1 MAAFSSTQALG
12 SVRGGD
18 RGEIIPPQWI
28 LFSNLFFLPHYWL
41 YCILKEGGAISQKQN
56 TGDICHAPS

>member
-18 RGEIIPPQWI
+18 RGEIIPLSGFYFPT
-28 LFSNLFFLPHYWL
+28 FSFFP
-41 YCILKEGGAISQKQN
+41 IIGFIAF
-56 TGDICHAPS
+56 